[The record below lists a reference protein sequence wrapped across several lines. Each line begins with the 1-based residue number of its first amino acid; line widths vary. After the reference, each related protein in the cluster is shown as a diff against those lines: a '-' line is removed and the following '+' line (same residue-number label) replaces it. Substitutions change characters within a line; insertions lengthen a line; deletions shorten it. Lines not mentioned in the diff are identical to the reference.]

1 MAHVATSYEGASFV
15 DREGGIESL
24 VRIAET
30 SNVLSL
36 KVRSMRLK
44 NMTGNNKFHE
54 ENDSKLFFFVNF

>member
-36 KVRSMRLK
+36 KVRSMPLK
-44 NMTGNNKFHE
+44 NMIGPYCNFQFHE
-54 ENDSKLFFFVNF
+54 KKIKQFFP

>member
-36 KVRSMRLK
+36 KVRTMPLK
-44 NMTGNNKFHE
+44 I
-54 ENDSKLFFFVNF
+54 

>member
-36 KVRSMRLK
+36 KVRSMRVK
-44 NMTGNNKFHE
+44 NMTGNFKFHE
-54 ENDSKLFFFVNF
+54 KNKSRLFFFIEY

>member
-36 KVRSMRLK
+36 KVRSMRVK
-44 NMTGNNKFHE
+44 NMTGNFKFHKKIRV
-54 ENDSKLFFFVNF
+54 DYSFS